1 MNQIHPTRE
10 AWLACA
16 VDELR
21 PMFGFAGR
29 PLMAQRIRVSCAFPT
44 THSRTG
50 ATGQCFAATSS
61 ADASVEIMVSPELAN
76 PLDVF
81 AVLVAQLAHATDGAM
96 SYTSSTYGPTCAA
109 MGLDKAGP
117 TWRTTLITPEF
128 ISRYQAIVDS
138 LGDYPHATLSTEKK
152 ATQGTRQMKAVCPTC
167 GFIIRLS
174 KRWADQGMP
183 TCHDGDTF
191 NLVEEVQA

>member
-16 VDELR
+16 VEELR
-21 PMFGFAGR
+21 PMFGFVGR
-29 PLMAQRIRVSCAFPT
+29 PLMAQRIRVSCGFPT

-50 ATGQCFAATSS
+50 ATGQCFAATAS
-61 ADASVEIMVSPELAN
+61 ADASVEIMVSPELSE
-76 PLDVF
+76 PLAVF
-81 AVLVAQLAHATDGAM
+81 ATLVAQLAHTTDGAM

-109 MGLDKAGP
+109 MKLVKTGP
-117 TWRTTLITPEF
+117 TWRTTAVGAEF
-128 ISRYQAIVDS
+128 NDTFGAIVAS
-138 LGDYPHATLSTEKK
+138 LGDYPHATLTTEKK
-152 ATQGTRQMKAVCPTC
+152 NTQSTRQMKAVCPSC